1 MIWIFVLSILQVQY
15 ILIDNASASD
25 RHNIFQIFPIWVD
38 YLDAIFLERCIT
50 EKAVIPVCILY
61 VQYVTNFINVG
72 LQLNQEKFSNKTRTL
87 METRLIVIYMYIL
100 LYKIL
105 YTYNDFSDKGIGF
118 IAIFL
123 YTSNGDLTLTIHIFP
138 FYCCHCQ
145 YSYAF

>member
-1 MIWIFVLSILQVQY
+1 MQVHLIGITFFKFSRSGWIILMPSFWKDVY
-15 ILIDNASASD
+15 
-25 RHNIFQIFPIWVD
+25 R
-38 YLDAIFLERCIT
+38 
-50 EKAVIPVCILY
+50 KAVIPVCILY